1 MTDTAETD
9 PRRLR
14 SRARLLDAATS
25 LLRSGGLDAVTVDA
39 VTKVSKVARTTL
51 YRHFSSAAQLR
62 AATLERLLPP
72 PVHAPA
78 DGTLRDRLVELLTRQ
93 AKVIEEAPLH
103 LATVAWLATDP
114 GDGPA
119 TSALRAR
126 LIEQYRVP
134 FDELLDGR
142 EARAVLGEHDRVQ
155 VLIQLVGPLVFTRL
169 VGLGDASPAACARL
183 VDDFLAA
190 RAALSRARAK

>member
-1 MTDTAETD
+1 MTDSAEID

-14 SRARLLDAATS
+14 SRARLLDAATA

-51 YRHFSSAAQLR
+51 YRHFESAAQLR

-72 PVHAPA
+72 PVHAPP

-93 AKVIEEAPLH
+93 ARVIEEVPLH

-119 TSALRAR
+119 TSALRTR
-126 LIEQYRVP
+126 LVEQYRVP
-134 FDELLDGR
+134 FDELLDGA
-142 EARAVLGEHDRVQ
+142 EARALLGEHDRVQ

-169 VGLGDASPAACARL
+169 VGLGDTSPAACARL

-190 RAALSRARAK
+190 RAALGRARAE

>member
-1 MTDTAETD
+1 MTEID

-14 SRARLLDAATS
+14 SRARLLDAATA

-39 VTKVSKVARTTL
+39 VTRASKVARTTL
-51 YRHFSSAAQLR
+51 YRHFESAAQLR

-72 PVHAPA
+72 PVPAPA
-78 DGTLRDRLVELLTRQ
+78 EGPLRDRLVELLTRQ
-93 AKVIEEAPLH
+93 AQVIEEVPLH

-134 FDELLDGR
+134 FDELLDGD
-142 EARAVLGEHDRVQ
+142 EARALLGEHDRVQ

-169 VGLGDASPAACARL
+169 VGLGDTSPAACARL

-190 RAALSRARAK
+190 RSASSRRRAE